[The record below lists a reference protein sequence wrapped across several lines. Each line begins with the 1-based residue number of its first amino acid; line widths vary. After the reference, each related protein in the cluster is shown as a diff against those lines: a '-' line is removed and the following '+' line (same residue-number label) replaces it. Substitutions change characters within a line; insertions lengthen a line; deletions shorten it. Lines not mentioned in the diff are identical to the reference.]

1 MNAVNTV
8 LAVLLVAFVFS
19 VILAVP
25 VMWLWDWLMP
35 SIFGLKE
42 VTLMQAWG
50 LSLLSSLLFKSNT
63 GK

>member
-1 MNAVNTV
+1 MKAINTV

-35 SIFGLKE
+35 ELFGFKE